1 MEPIKGSR
9 RILSRPYLLNE
20 INQLPAGL
28 LELAKQYLPDNQP
41 VKGIF
46 VIPPDSI
53 PRGSRRRILSLEA
66 LIFTHQGILHLAGPD
81 RTGRGGS
88 GIWLAGEDILMIKLS
103 LILLYG
109 KLEIWGARQEQILK
123 IEAEYNT
130 VAHRLLDPFLR
141 NLIRSTWQSN
151 QPGEAN
157 YHQNET
163 FDELKTISYSFYNGL
178 VNEAIQPGEM
188 ILGYIHQAELR
199 KQWMK
204 IFYRKVFPQTV
215 ITRTDQQ
222 IILLQ
227 EDLKFRTHHEWIFT
241 FIPLYRISRIDR
253 EEFQDMMKITIHLLP
268 EFSQEKMEL
277 LLDFQS
283 ARKLDDICQGM
294 TNALRG

>member
-1 MEPIKGSR
+1 MEPIQGSR
-9 RILSRPYLLNE
+9 RFLSRPYLLND
-20 INQLPAGL
+20 INQLPGSL
-28 LELAKQYLPDNQP
+28 LVLAEKYLPDNQP

-53 PRGSRRRILSLEA
+53 PRGSRRRFLSLEA
-66 LIFTHQGILHLAGPD
+66 LIFTHQGILHLAEPD

-88 GIWLAGEDILMIKLS
+88 GIWLAGEDILMTKLS

-109 KLEIWGARQEQILK
+109 KLEIWGARQEQAIK

-130 VAHRLLDPFLR
+130 VAHRLLTPFLR
-141 NLIRSTWQSN
+141 NLIRSTWGN
-151 QPGEAN
+151 NPPGEASPL
-157 YHQNET
+157 QNET
-163 FDELKTISYSFYNGL
+163 FDELSRISYSFYNGL
-178 VNEAIQPGEM
+178 VNEAIQPDEM
-188 ILGYIHQAELR
+188 VLGYIHQPELR
-199 KQWMK
+199 KHWMK

-253 EEFQDMMKITIHLLP
+253 EEFQDWMKITIQLLP
-268 EFSQEKMEL
+268 ECSREKIEL

-283 ARKLDDICQGM
+283 ARKLDGIYQGI
-294 TNALRG
+294 TSGLRG

>member
-1 MEPIKGSR
+1 MEPIKDSR
-9 RILSRPYLLNE
+9 RFLSRPYLLNE
-20 INQLPAGL
+20 INQLPEGL
-28 LELAKQYLPDNQP
+28 LVLAKKYLPDNQP

-53 PRGSRRRILSLEA
+53 PKGSRRRILTLEA
-66 LIFTHQGILHLAGPD
+66 LIFTHQGILHLAEPD
-81 RTGRGGS
+81 KTGRGGS
-88 GIWLAGEDILMIKLS
+88 GIWIAGEDILMTRLS

-109 KLEIWGARQEQILK
+109 KLEIWGVRQQQALK

-130 VAHRLLDPFLR
+130 IAHRLLAPFLR
-141 NLIRSTWQSN
+141 NLICSTWGNN
-151 QPGEAN
+151 QPGEASPL
-157 YHQNET
+157 HNET
-163 FDELKTISYSFYNGL
+163 FDELSTISYSFYNGL
-178 VNEAIQPGEM
+178 VSEAIQPGEM
-188 ILGYIHQAELR
+188 ILGYIHQSELR

-253 EEFQDMMKITIHLLP
+253 EEFQDWMKITIHLLP
-268 EFSQEKMEL
+268 EFSQEKIEL
-277 LLDFQS
+277 LLDFQH
-283 ARKLDDICQGM
+283 ARKLDDIYHDR
-294 TNALRG
+294 TNGLRG